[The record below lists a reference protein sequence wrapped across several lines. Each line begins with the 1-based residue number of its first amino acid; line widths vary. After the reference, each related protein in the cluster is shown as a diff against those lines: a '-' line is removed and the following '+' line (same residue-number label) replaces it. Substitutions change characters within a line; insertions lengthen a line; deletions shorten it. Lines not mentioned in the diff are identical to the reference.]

1 VFISIKHTEFAR
13 VSKSAARSGPNW
25 AFLTMAGAACGA
37 GFAPDAAH
45 AEQAVQFSAVYTGDV
60 MSSWS
65 DAVNGRAR
73 YLDST
78 SFTLDLNLAEL
89 TGLTG
94 GPIVHADLNITSGAS
109 ANDDIG
115 TLQGVD
121 NIESGRER
129 TRIYEL
135 WAEQGFFD
143 GKFSVRVGFQEINSE
158 FNATDSAGMLLNAS
172 FGLTPELSGTGSNGP
187 STYPSTAPS
196 LRLFA
201 AVNESVDVLAA
212 AFNADA
218 LGIGDPG
225 GPDYA
230 LNNGALLVSQVNWR
244 GPAAFSLGAWGY
256 TQPQP
261 DVHDTDLAGDPIG
274 RDARGLYAAVEKN
287 IWKGA
292 EQAATAFLRAGVSD
306 GRTSD
311 FTGSFQAGV
320 LFERP
325 IASRPDS
332 HAAIGIATA
341 FTSDGFQDNARAS
354 GFDPADHE
362 TAFEF
367 TYSDNL
373 FPWLTVQPDL
383 QLTFNPGGDKDADMG
398 VTAGLRITIQ
408 PWSSE

>member
-1 VFISIKHTEFAR
+1 MFISTKPTEFAR
-13 VSKSAARSGPNW
+13 ASKSAEQSGPHW
-25 AFLTMAGAACGA
+25 AVLTLAGAACSA
-37 GFAPDAAH
+37 GIAVDTAH
-45 AEQAVQFSAVYTGDV
+45 AEQAVQFGAVYTGDV

-65 DAVNGRAR
+65 DTVNGRAR

-94 GPIVHADLNITSGAS
+94 GPILHADLNITSGAS

-143 GKFSVRVGFQEINSE
+143 GKFSARAGFQEINSE

-201 AVNESVDVLAA
+201 AVNESVDVLTA

-218 LGIGDPG
+218 LGLNEPG
-225 GPDYA
+225 GPDLA
-230 LNNGALLVSQVNWR
+230 FNNGALLISQVNWR
-244 GPAAFSLGAWGY
+244 GPAAFSLGAWTY

-274 RDARGLYAAVEKN
+274 RDAKGLYAAIEKN
-287 IWKGA
+287 VWKGA
-292 EQAATAFLRAGVSD
+292 DKAATAFLRAGVSD

-311 FTGSFQAGV
+311 FAGSVQAGV

-341 FTSDGFQDNARAS
+341 FTSDGFQDNARDA

-362 TAFEF
+362 TALEF

-408 PWSSE
+408 PWSN